1 MKSYLNRCKKLDEKI
16 APDDNSRPFTSAYKS
31 YGNGGVEHLVIG
43 HFGELN
49 KGFKQ
54 FITETAKLA
63 GSQSEAGNMTPANS
77 TDVGKKDAV
86 KLIKKRFK
94 VALGCA
100 AVRLQCELLIRRVQ
114 FIRST
119 RNGAHAAA
127 CAGPP
132 RGYCHE
138 YGNSWFNNR
147 DNEDAYNMFRSYNNE
162 YYRGDDAEEEFDD
175 GGDVEI

>member
-1 MKSYLNRCKKLDEKI
+1 
-16 APDDNSRPFTSAYKS
+16 
-31 YGNGGVEHLVIG
+31 
-43 HFGELN
+43 
-49 KGFKQ
+49 
-54 FITETAKLA
+54 
-63 GSQSEAGNMTPANS
+63 MTPANW

-132 RGYCHE
+132 RGYFHE

-147 DNEDAYNMFRSYNNE
+147 ENDDAYNMFRSYNNE
-162 YYRGDDAEEEFDD
+162 YSRHDDADGESDDEFDD
-175 GGDVEI
+175 ADDFEI